1 MPGHLLASRGT
12 CDEIVTNLPLASRP
26 LEAQPLD
33 MPTSPKRQILSSQGF
48 SILELLLVISVIAIM
63 MSLLLPAVAGFSS
76 TAGRR
81 GAVNVLMNTFEQARV
96 AALESG
102 QNVYVGFA
110 DGDFPVADMRYSAF
124 IVFRDASDEEK
135 TAGKSYVV
143 LKKWTRLPK
152 NIAFKTVSSSLVGA
166 SKTTFTHLSNEVGQS
181 FNDEEFPCVAF
192 NSSGAVDQP
201 STNLRVYLYEGY
213 YAEGQDN
220 HTRNKTTQE
229 SSAGLFEQISLSRYT
244 GRAQL
249 DITATGS

>member
-1 MPGHLLASRGT
+1 MQHHDGMS
-12 CDEIVTNLPLASRP
+12 N
-26 LEAQPLD
+26 
-33 MPTSPKRQILSSQGF
+33 SPQVRFRRAKGF
-48 SILELLLVISVIAIM
+48 SLLEVLLVISVIAVM
-63 MSLLLPAVAGFSS
+63 MSLMLPAVAGFSS

-81 GAVNVLMNTFEQARV
+81 GAVNIFMNTLEQARV

-110 DGDFPVADMRYSAF
+110 DGDFPVVDMQYSAF
-124 IVFRDASDEEK
+124 IVFRDATDEEK
-135 TAGKSYVV
+135 AANANRSYVV
-143 LKKWTRLPK
+143 LKKWTKLPK

-166 SKTTFTHLSNEVGQS
+166 SKTTFSRLSNELGQS
-181 FNDEEFPCVAF
+181 FSDEQFPCVAF

-201 STNLRVYLYEGY
+201 ATNLRVFLYEGY
-213 YAEGQDN
+213 YAEGRDN

-229 SSAGLFEQISLSRYT
+229 STAGLFEQISLSRYT